1 MNHLKM
7 MLPWLKGLGF
17 LEPCQSVN
25 CSVPHSVDP
34 RGTSIA
40 AEGSAKPSS
49 KTTGLKKPLRPWVDL
64 TFHDSNSEINN
75 RCCQV
80 KPSEMYSCTPLK
92 IKWKT
97 FLPFKNQAKFIAWNP
112 DRVYKE
118 PFKC

>member
-1 MNHLKM
+1 MNDAALVEWAGVLGA
-7 MLPWLKGLGF
+7 LPTSKLL
-17 LEPCQSVN
+17 C
-25 CSVPHSVDP
+25 PHSGDP
-34 RGTSIA
+34 RGTSID

-49 KTTGLKKPLRPWVDL
+49 KTTGLKKKSLRPWVDL

-75 RCCQV
+75 RCYQI
-80 KPSEMYSCTPLK
+80 KLNEMYSCTPLK

-97 FLPFKNQAKFIAWNP
+97 FLPFKNQAKFIAWNS